1 MARIYMLGDSHTQ
14 ALGPRV
20 RDLLSEHE
28 VTYEAF
34 PGRRTSAALEQ
45 SSPPADIDLAIVA
58 LGGNDWGDASLPR
71 AQLVQALQARGARVV
86 WIGPAYATDQAVDRR
101 HLRQT
106 HDQSV
111 QLPRLGVR
119 FYDSRPWTA
128 SGHRADGVHFT
139 GTGYN
144 AWASNIADVAR
155 SHAGAAA
162 AGGAVAALALVG
174 VGLLFWRLWRER

>member
-1 MARIYMLGDSHTQ
+1 MARVYILGDSHTQ
-14 ALGPRV
+14 ALGPRL

-28 VTYEAF
+28 VTYQAF
-34 PGRRTSAALEQ
+34 PGRRTSAAMEQ
-45 SSPPADIDLAIVA
+45 ASLPADIDLAVVA

-71 AQLVQALQARGARVV
+71 AQLVQALQARGARVL
-86 WIGPAYATDQAVDRR
+86 WFGPATATRQDVDQR

-106 HDQSV
+106 HDQSL

-119 FYDSRPWTA
+119 FYDSRPWTT

-144 AWASNIADVAR
+144 AWASRMADAVR
-155 SHAGAAA
+155 SSAGAAA
-162 AGGAVAALALVG
+162 AGGAVAALALAG
-174 VGLLFWRLWRER
+174 VAFLFWRLWRER